1 LYSGSVTRR
10 SLSIIVTTSLS
21 FSVQVDGPSLGE
33 FQKICFRGTG
43 LFRRRFQNFSTW
55 TGSLDVILVALLEV
69 LRSLKSTVLILEREI
84 MQAQACMY
92 DAYAPRSNSAVI
104 YERTPEDPKGAL
116 RHMAHAT
123 SLNTMLATISTRYR
137 GMMHPM
143 VSGSLSRQPLQGV
156 QQSRGTT
163 KVETKVS
170 VTIGCVV
177 PRCMR
182 KQAHNSCGDSGASY
196 QFCLCSIPS
205 QFEDDEF
212 RSPLADN
219 VAGRTAVFF
228 RLSYCDCMQPR
239 TVCSLASSLDRT
251 TALHMRQPAPPLTH
265 RHLRHNTMEALS
277 FIALAV
283 TVATLAKNLTELLRD
298 GKHVAK
304 YLKETRD
311 DLEDLKGVISQVNEL
326 LSRPDMKSNFADSSA
341 VIIVKATHKDFESCQ
356 RFILEFLSS
365 NETTSFSSRFKRLAV
380 PNRRKDNYAA
390 LNRKIT
396 DHIIRAQI
404 SLQMLDLHVTCTL
417 PGKID
422 DLRRQI
428 DKLRDTLEQLST
440 NVVERDTQEVLSS
453 HASDQLTSDPRTLV
467 RSRSVESLQSVATA
481 VLDEA
486 THALVLWQ
494 GNTLQSDGFDVSSS
508 TSRSRSDE
516 ADRDSLQSST
526 RPISSRTRGAPS
538 FLRVDDPT
546 SIRGSSVMTMSRPSS
561 VHTEQTGRR
570 PPSVQSMVH
579 STNSL
584 SRGVQRPR
592 GKLVAVCGK
601 TGSGKTSF
609 ISALAGRDC
618 GIGYD
623 LQSSQS
629 SVMFASC
636 FTDNQFLETSKIHE
650 VEVRLGRETVILV
663 DTPGFSDTNM
673 TDTQVLEK
681 IANWMKDTYSEGQ
694 LLSGI
699 VYLHPINQNRMDGPS
714 MQNIKLF
721 RKLCGLR
728 SMRNVILATTMWTTH
743 NQRSPT
749 EFEERERDLKDNY
762 WKDMIDADSR
772 VFRHANTK
780 DSAEM
785 IVSQLLGNNPEK
797 LAIQVELVDERRNLV
812 DTGAGSCVNA
822 DLEKLQASHQKEIL
836 AIKEELQEGNVASQR
851 ERKALLEKLSKTIA
865 KLEQTKIDMQ
875 TLHQREMNDLRR
887 ANEKQAAQHTQ
898 QMRTLQSR
906 IHETEKAS
914 AAQADASRKAL
925 EDQKKE
931 LNRRFDAYK
940 EEIRGKD
947 LQMSQLRQEMREVA
961 ISSKK
966 SEENAARM
974 AESLSRME
982 EDRARLA
989 LQEKNISRERDQLL
1003 HVINNNNTNN
1013 DNSTYNTRNTRF
1025 GPSAN
1030 RSNRSN
1036 YSPSMSYD
1044 DYGGWDIDEPIRET
1058 SRPRGGPTGGPP
1070 PSKPTM
1076 IRMNPKSK
1084 NLHQA
1089 FAIREENQRRQR
1101 AYERQMDAYYGT

>member
-1 LYSGSVTRR
+1 
-10 SLSIIVTTSLS
+10 
-21 FSVQVDGPSLGE
+21 
-33 FQKICFRGTG
+33 
-43 LFRRRFQNFSTW
+43 
-55 TGSLDVILVALLEV
+55 
-69 LRSLKSTVLILEREI
+69 
-84 MQAQACMY
+84 
-92 DAYAPRSNSAVI
+92 
-104 YERTPEDPKGAL
+104 
-116 RHMAHAT
+116 
-123 SLNTMLATISTRYR
+123 
-137 GMMHPM
+137 
-143 VSGSLSRQPLQGV
+143 
-156 QQSRGTT
+156 
-163 KVETKVS
+163 
-170 VTIGCVV
+170 
-177 PRCMR
+177 
-182 KQAHNSCGDSGASY
+182 
-196 QFCLCSIPS
+196 
-205 QFEDDEF
+205 
-212 RSPLADN
+212 
-219 VAGRTAVFF
+219 
-228 RLSYCDCMQPR
+228 
-239 TVCSLASSLDRT
+239 
-251 TALHMRQPAPPLTH
+251 
-265 RHLRHNTMEALS
+265 MEALS
-277 FIALAV
+277 FIALTV

-304 YLKETRD
+304 YLQETRD
-311 DLEDLKGVISQVNEL
+311 DLKDLKGVILRVHEL
-326 LSRPDMKSNFADSSA
+326 LSRPDLKSNFADSSA
-341 VIIVKATHKDFESCQ
+341 VRIIEATHKDFESCQ
-356 RFILEFLSS
+356 RFIFEFLSS
-365 NETTSFSSRFKRLAV
+365 NETTSFSSRFKRIAV

-422 DLRRQI
+422 DLRCQI

-440 NVVERDTQEVLSS
+440 NVVERDTQGVLSS

-494 GNTLQSDGFDVSSS
+494 GNTLESDGFDVLSS

-526 RPISSRTRGAPS
+526 RPISSRTRGVPS
-538 FLRVDDPT
+538 FSRVDDPT
-546 SIRGSSVMTMSRPSS
+546 SIRGSSVRTMSRPSP

-570 PPSVQSMVH
+570 PPSVQSMVR
-579 STNSL
+579 SANPS

-623 LQSSQS
+623 LQSK
-629 SVMFASC
+629 
-636 FTDNQFLETSKIHE
+636 TSKIHE

-728 SMRNVILATTMWTTH
+728 K
-743 NQRSPT
+743 
-749 EFEERERDLKDNY
+749 FEERERDLKDNY

-785 IVSQLLGNNPEK
+785 IVSQLL
-797 LAIQVELVDERRNLV
+797 
-812 DTGAGSCVNA
+812 
-822 DLEKLQASHQKEIL
+822 
-836 AIKEELQEGNVASQR
+836 ASQR

-898 QMRTLQSR
+898 QIRTLQSR

-914 AAQADASRKAL
+914 VAQADASRKAL

-947 LQMSQLRQEMREVA
+947 LQMNQLRQEMREVA

-1025 GPSAN
+1025 SHSAN

-1044 DYGGWDIDEPIRET
+1044 DYGGWDID
-1058 SRPRGGPTGGPP
+1058 
-1070 PSKPTM
+1070 
-1076 IRMNPKSK
+1076 
-1084 NLHQA
+1084 
-1089 FAIREENQRRQR
+1089 
-1101 AYERQMDAYYGT
+1101 

>member
-1 LYSGSVTRR
+1 
-10 SLSIIVTTSLS
+10 
-21 FSVQVDGPSLGE
+21 
-33 FQKICFRGTG
+33 
-43 LFRRRFQNFSTW
+43 
-55 TGSLDVILVALLEV
+55 
-69 LRSLKSTVLILEREI
+69 
-84 MQAQACMY
+84 
-92 DAYAPRSNSAVI
+92 
-104 YERTPEDPKGAL
+104 
-116 RHMAHAT
+116 
-123 SLNTMLATISTRYR
+123 
-137 GMMHPM
+137 
-143 VSGSLSRQPLQGV
+143 
-156 QQSRGTT
+156 
-163 KVETKVS
+163 
-170 VTIGCVV
+170 
-177 PRCMR
+177 
-182 KQAHNSCGDSGASY
+182 
-196 QFCLCSIPS
+196 
-205 QFEDDEF
+205 
-212 RSPLADN
+212 
-219 VAGRTAVFF
+219 
-228 RLSYCDCMQPR
+228 
-239 TVCSLASSLDRT
+239 
-251 TALHMRQPAPPLTH
+251 
-265 RHLRHNTMEALS
+265 MEALS
-277 FIALAV
+277 FIALTV

-311 DLEDLKGVISQVNEL
+311 NLQDLKGVILQVHEL
-326 LSRPDMKSNFADSSA
+326 LDKPDMKSNFADSSA
-341 VIIVKATHKDFESCQ
+341 VRIVEATHKDFESCQ

-390 LNRKIT
+390 LNRKLI

-422 DLRRQI
+422 NLRCQI
-428 DKLRDTLEQLST
+428 DKLRETLEQLSS
-440 NVVERDTQEVLSS
+440 NVVERDTQGVLSS
-453 HASDQLTSDPRTLV
+453 HASDQLTGGPRTLV
-467 RSRSVESLQSVATA
+467 RSRSVESLQSVATV

-494 GNTLQSDGFDVSSS
+494 GNTLQSDGFDVSSG

-538 FLRVDDPT
+538 FSRMDDPT
-546 SIRGSSVMTMSRPSS
+546 SIRGSSVRTMSRPSS

-570 PPSVQSMVH
+570 PPSVQSMV
-579 STNSL
+579 L
-584 SRGVQRPR
+584 SANPPSREVQRPR

-623 LQSSQS
+623 LQSK
-629 SVMFASC
+629 
-636 FTDNQFLETSKIHE
+636 TSKIHE

-743 NQRSPT
+743 NQRTPA

-785 IVSQLLGNNPEK
+785 IVSELLGNTPEK
-797 LAIQVELVDERRNLV
+797 LAIQVELVDERRDLG

-836 AIKEELQEGNVASQR
+836 AIKEELQEG
-851 ERKALLEKLSKTIA
+851 K
-865 KLEQTKIDMQ
+865 
-875 TLHQREMNDLRR
+875 
-887 ANEKQAAQHTQ
+887 
-898 QMRTLQSR
+898 
-906 IHETEKAS
+906 
-914 AAQADASRKAL
+914 
-925 EDQKKE
+925 
-931 LNRRFDAYK
+931 
-940 EEIRGKD
+940 
-947 LQMSQLRQEMREVA
+947 
-961 ISSKK
+961 
-966 SEENAARM
+966 
-974 AESLSRME
+974 
-982 EDRARLA
+982 
-989 LQEKNISRERDQLL
+989 
-1003 HVINNNNTNN
+1003 
-1013 DNSTYNTRNTRF
+1013 
-1025 GPSAN
+1025 
-1030 RSNRSN
+1030 
-1036 YSPSMSYD
+1036 
-1044 DYGGWDIDEPIRET
+1044 
-1058 SRPRGGPTGGPP
+1058 
-1070 PSKPTM
+1070 
-1076 IRMNPKSK
+1076 
-1084 NLHQA
+1084 
-1089 FAIREENQRRQR
+1089 
-1101 AYERQMDAYYGT
+1101 